1 MFQLATQRSE
11 HRKYFLIFLSNIRFV
26 ARQGQALCGDGDES
40 DFIYIG
46 ATRTWIATYCT
57 TNMKHHGDEK
67 IIVTHTH

>member
-40 DFIYIG
+40 DFIYILVLRG
-46 ATRTWIATYCT
+46 R
-57 TNMKHHGDEK
+57 GSP
-67 IIVTHTH
+67 HTALQT